1 MEMAIKRL
9 SERLWW
15 LLLSEKRVCFT
26 PEVKDRDGT
35 SVHFQSWRRKK
46 AAEPFNA
53 FNTRASLYVIRN
65 NFTARLLYV
74 EELQRAA
81 APPAPPTEPHDL
93 RGDSMFSVA
102 FLFKQD

>member
-1 MEMAIKRL
+1 MAIKRL

-26 PEVKDRDGT
+26 PEVKDCDGT
-35 SVHFQSWRRKK
+35 SVYFQRWRRKK

-81 APPAPPTEPHDL
+81 APPPPQPHDL
-93 RGDSMFSVA
+93 RGDSMFFVV